1 MDVALIQVLDEVE
14 AAQQAA
20 IGRLSDFLAIPS
32 ISAQPAH
39 RADCV
44 RAAEWVRDCL
54 ASLGFTAALRPTAG
68 HPVVLALH
76 PGPAG
81 AAGPHVLFYGHYD
94 VQPPDPVALW
104 TSPPF
109 TPQIVEGP
117 TGTRIVARGACD
129 DKGQVA
135 AFLESLRAW
144 HAATGSIPVRMT
156 VLIEGEEEVGS
167 VNLPHFL
174 RSARD
179 ELGADFVLISDST
192 QWSEDVPAIT
202 TSLRGLV
209 YMQVDL
215 RGPSKDL
222 HSGLFGGLALNPI
235 NVLTSVLG
243 SLHDENGRVRVP
255 GFYDRVREVPP
266 EQAAAWDALGFD
278 EGAVL
283 ARAGLTY
290 PAGERDRP
298 PLQRLW
304 ARPTADINGI
314 WGGYTG
320 DGAKTVIPSQAHAK
334 VSFRLVPD
342 MDPLAVQEGLKRFV
356 QERLPPG
363 VEATFH
369 EFSAGPAIVVPSD
382 SRWVRAASVALK
394 DEFGVAP
401 VMMGGGG
408 SIPVVE
414 TFQTLLG
421 LDSVL
426 MGFALDD
433 DGAHSP
439 NEKFE
444 LSLFRHGARAHARL
458 LERLA
463 NGG

>member
-1 MDVALIQVLDEVE
+1 MGAAIDRVLDELE
-14 AAQQAA
+14 AAQPAA
-20 IGRLSDFLAIPS
+20 VKRLSDLLAIPS
-32 ISAQPAH
+32 VSAQPGH
-39 RADCV
+39 SRDCV
-44 RAAEWVRDCL
+44 RAAEWVRDTL
-54 ASLGFTAALRPTAG
+54 VSLGFSASLRPTAG
-68 HPVVLALH
+68 HPVVLAH
-76 PGPAG
+76 HVGPEG
-81 AAGPHVLFYGHYD
+81 GPHVLFYGHYD

-109 TPQIVEGP
+109 EPQVVDGP
-117 TGTRIVARGACD
+117 SGRRIVARGACD

-167 VNLPHFL
+167 VNLPAFL

-192 QWSEDVPAIT
+192 QWSVDAPAIT

-209 YMQVDL
+209 YMQVDV
-215 RGPSKDL
+215 RGPDKDL
-222 HSGLFGGLALNPI
+222 HSGLFGGLAMNPI
-235 NVLTSVLG
+235 NVLTRVLG
-243 SLHDENGRVRVP
+243 DLHDNNGHVQVP
-255 GFYDRVREVPP
+255 GFYDRVREVPA
-266 EQAAAWDALGFD
+266 EQAAAWEGLGFD
-278 EGAVL
+278 EAAFLGH
-283 ARAGLTY
+283 AGLTHA
-290 PAGERDRP
+290 AGERDRP

-314 WGGYTG
+314 WGGYTEA
-320 DGAKTVIPSQAHAK
+320 GAKTVIPSEAHAK

-342 MDPLAVQEGLKRFV
+342 MDPHEVQEGFRRFV
-356 QERLPPG
+356 RDRLPPG
-363 VEATFH
+363 VQATFQ
-369 EFSAGPAIVVPSD
+369 EFGAGAAIVIPAD
-382 SRWVRAASVALK
+382 SRWVRAASASLQ
-394 DEFGVAP
+394 DEFGRAP
-401 VMMGGGG
+401 VLMGGGG

-414 TFQTLLG
+414 TFKSALG
-421 LDSVL
+421 MDSVL

-458 LERLA
+458 LGRLA
-463 NGG
+463 AGG